1 MKCPR
6 AAYWGA
12 ALLLLA
18 SGALALYGQ
27 PDIERKWQY
36 LAGEYGVK
44 LEDRSV
50 YIDPAEL
57 LSLMQDDYIQ
67 LLIVDVRPEPDWNLF
82 HLRYAER
89 IAIEELPQHRA
100 RLASLPANAVVV
112 VVSNGEALSTKAWKH
127 LMVLAK
133 TNAYILEGGLNHW
146 LDIYRQRKET
156 PGEDGE
162 ADGSRGVE
170 GDGERLRHTFKLALG
185 DRHPPSF
192 PDPHHVQPRE
202 YEPKVKLIKKVV
214 KKGGCG

>member
-1 MKCPR
+1 M
-6 AAYWGA
+6 
-12 ALLLLA
+12 LLLA

-27 PDIERKWQY
+27 PDIERKWEY

-67 LLIVDVRPEPDWNLF
+67 LLIVDVRAEPDWNLF

-89 IAIEELPQHRA
+89 IPIEELPQHRA
-100 RLASLPANAVVV
+100 RLAGLPANAVVV

-133 TNAYILEGGLNHW
+133 PNAYILDGGLNHW
-146 LDIYRQRKET
+146 LDLYHQS
-156 PGEDGE
+156 GEKLRENDGIQP
-162 ADGSRGVE
+162 VE
-170 GDGERLRHTFKLALG
+170 GEGERLRHTFKLALG
-185 DRHPPSF
+185 GRHRPSL
-192 PDPHHVQPRE
+192 PYPHHVEPRQ

>member
-12 ALLLLA
+12 AMLLLA

-36 LAGEYGVK
+36 LAGEYGVR
-44 LEDRSV
+44 LDDRSV

-57 LSLMQDDYIQ
+57 LSLMQDDYIR

-82 HLRYAER
+82 RLRYAER
-89 IAIEELPQHRA
+89 IPIEELPQHRA
-100 RLASLPANAVVV
+100 RIAGLPPNAVVV
-112 VVSNGEALSTKAWKH
+112 VVSNGEALSTRAWKH

-133 TNAYILEGGLNHW
+133 PNAYILEGGLNHW
-146 LDIYRQRKET
+146 LDVYRQRKDQ
-156 PGEDGE
+156 PGENDRSQ
-162 ADGSRGVE
+162 DVE
-170 GDGERLRHTFKLALG
+170 GDGEALRHTFKLALG
-185 DRHPPSF
+185 DRHQPSF
-192 PDPHHVQPRE
+192 PDPHHVNPRQ
-202 YEPKVKLIKKVV
+202 YEPKVRLIKKVV